1 MFSET
6 KGGTKMENIWN
17 EILSWEWEYML
28 RLVIACLCGA
38 CVGFERSRRFKDAGV
53 RTHVMVTLGAAL
65 IMIVS
70 KYGFQD
76 IPALEMMKVDASRV
90 ASNVVTGVGFLG
102 AGVIFFKGTSIK
114 GLTTAAGIW
123 TTAGIGLALGS
134 GMYFVGIMSAVI
146 MIIAQFF
153 LHRVLKSVDSYST
166 SEISVSLQNEDGVI
180 DDFKKQLEKENL
192 VIQACKIIK
201 NSEEGTITLKATVR
215 MPHDME
221 FEDVVRIVE
230 NNKRIK
236 SIEF

>member
-1 MFSET
+1 
-6 KGGTKMENIWN
+6 MEGLWN
-17 EILSWEWEYML
+17 EICSWEWEYVL
-28 RLVIACLCGA
+28 RLAIACLCGA

-65 IMIVS
+65 IMVVS

-134 GMYFVGIMSAVI
+134 GMYFIGIASAVI

-153 LHRVLKSVDSYST
+153 LHRIFKSIDSYST
-166 SEISVSLQNEDGVI
+166 SELSVTLENAPGAVVN
-180 DDFKKQLEKENL
+180 FKQQLEKHNL
-192 VIQACKIIK
+192 IIQTCKIIK
-201 NSEEGTITLKATVR
+201 NAEDGIVVLKATVR
-215 MPHDME
+215 VPHDLEFDEMLEIME
-221 FEDVVRIVE
+221 A
-230 NNKRIK
+230 NPQIK
-236 SIEF
+236 SCEF

>member
-1 MFSET
+1 
-6 KGGTKMENIWN
+6 MENLWN
-17 EILSWEWEYML
+17 IICSWEWEYVL
-28 RLVIACLCGA
+28 RLAVACVCGA
-38 CVGFERSRRFKDAGV
+38 FVGFERSRRFKDAGI

-123 TTAGIGLALGS
+123 TTAGIGLALGA
-134 GMYFVGIMSAVI
+134 GMYFIGIASAVI

-153 LHRVLKSVDSYST
+153 LHRILKSVDSYST
-166 SEISVSLQNEDGVI
+166 SEMSVSLQNEPGVI
-180 DDFKKQLEKENL
+180 DTFKNQLEKENL

-201 NSEEGTITLKATVR
+201 NAEEGTVTLKATVR

-230 NNKRIK
+230 SNNKIK

>member
-1 MFSET
+1 
-6 KGGTKMENIWN
+6 MENLWN
-17 EILSWEWEYML
+17 MICSWEWEYVL
-28 RLVIACLCGA
+28 RLAVACVCGA
-38 CVGFERSRRFKDAGV
+38 FVGFERSRRFKDAGI

-123 TTAGIGLALGS
+123 TTAGIGLALGA
-134 GMYFVGIMSAVI
+134 GMYFIGIASAVI

-166 SEISVSLQNEDGVI
+166 SEMSVSLQNEPGVI
-180 DDFKKQLEKENL
+180 DNFKNQLEKDNL

-201 NSEEGTITLKATVR
+201 NAEEGTVTLKATVR

-221 FEDVVRIVE
+221 FEDVVKIVE
-230 NNKRIK
+230 SNNKIK

>member
-1 MFSET
+1 
-6 KGGTKMENIWN
+6 MENIWN

-153 LHRVLKSVDSYST
+153 LHRILKSVDSFST

-180 DDFKKQLEKENL
+180 DDFKKQLEEENL

>member
-1 MFSET
+1 
-6 KGGTKMENIWN
+6 MENLWN
-17 EILSWEWEYML
+17 IICSWEWEYVL
-28 RLVIACLCGA
+28 RLAIACVCGA
-38 CVGFERSRRFKDAGV
+38 FVGFERSRRFKDAGI

-123 TTAGIGLALGS
+123 TTAGIGLALGA
-134 GMYFVGIMSAVI
+134 GMYFIGIASAVI

-153 LHRVLKSVDSYST
+153 LHRILKSVDSYST
-166 SEISVSLQNEDGVI
+166 SEMSVSLQNEPGVI
-180 DDFKKQLEKENL
+180 DTFKNQLEKENL
-192 VIQACKIIK
+192 VIHACKIIK
-201 NSEEGTITLKATVR
+201 NAEDGTVTLKATVR

-230 NNKRIK
+230 SNNKIK

>member
-1 MFSET
+1 
-6 KGGTKMENIWN
+6 MENLWN
-17 EILSWEWEYML
+17 EICSWEWEYVL
-28 RLVIACLCGA
+28 RLATACLCGA

-65 IMIVS
+65 IMVVS

-102 AGVIFFKGTSIK
+102 AGVIFFKGSTIK
-114 GLTTAAGIW
+114 GLTTAAGLW

-134 GMYFVGIMSAVI
+134 GMYFIGIASAVI
-146 MIIAQFF
+146 MIIAQFI

-166 SEISVSLQNEDGVI
+166 SEISVVLKNENGAI
-180 DDFKKQLEKENL
+180 EEFRGQLEKENL

-201 NSEEGTITLKATVR
+201 DREENVIKLKATVR

-230 NNKRIK
+230 GNDKIK
-236 SIEF
+236 SIEI

>member
-1 MFSET
+1 
-6 KGGTKMENIWN
+6 MEALWN
-17 EILSWEWEYML
+17 MICSWEWEYVL
-28 RLVIACLCGA
+28 RLVVACLCGA

-65 IMIVS
+65 IMVVS

-134 GMYFVGIMSAVI
+134 GMYFIGIASAVL
-146 MIIAQFF
+146 MIIAQFI

-166 SEISVSLQNEDGVI
+166 SDLSVTLENVNGAVTE
-180 DDFKKQLEKENL
+180 FKNQLEKHNL
-192 VIQACKIIK
+192 IIQTCKVIK
-201 NSEEGTITLKATVR
+201 NAEEGTIVLKATVR
-215 MPHDME
+215 VPHDLE
-221 FEDVVRIVE
+221 FDGMLEIIE
-230 NNKRIK
+230 ANPQIK
-236 SIEF
+236 SCEF

>member
-1 MFSET
+1 
-6 KGGTKMENIWN
+6 MENLWN
-17 EILSWEWEYML
+17 IICSWEWEYVL
-28 RLVIACLCGA
+28 RLAIACVCGA
-38 CVGFERSRRFKDAGV
+38 FVGFERSRRFKDAGI

-123 TTAGIGLALGS
+123 TTAGIGLALGA
-134 GMYFVGIMSAVI
+134 GMYFIGIASAVI

-153 LHRVLKSVDSYST
+153 LHRILKSVDSYST
-166 SEISVSLQNEDGVI
+166 SEMSVSLQNEPGVI
-180 DDFKKQLEKENL
+180 DTFKNQLEKENL

-201 NSEEGTITLKATVR
+201 NAEDGTVTLKATVR

-230 NNKRIK
+230 SNNKIK

>member
-1 MFSET
+1 
-6 KGGTKMENIWN
+6 MENIWN

>member
-1 MFSET
+1 
-6 KGGTKMENIWN
+6 MENLWN
-17 EILSWEWEYML
+17 EICSWEWEYML
-28 RLVIACLCGA
+28 RLAVACLCGA

-65 IMIVS
+65 IMVVS

-102 AGVIFFKGTSIK
+102 AGVIFFKGSTIK
-114 GLTTAAGIW
+114 GLTTAAGLW

-134 GMYFVGIMSAVI
+134 GMYFIGIASAVI

-166 SEISVSLQNEDGVI
+166 SEISVSLKDEKGAI
-180 DDFKKQLEKENL
+180 EEFKNQLEEENL
-192 VIQACKIIK
+192 VIQSCKIIK
-201 NSEEGTITLKATVR
+201 DRDEDVIKLKATVR
-215 MPHDME
+215 MPHDMD

-230 NNKRIK
+230 HNDRIK

>member
-1 MFSET
+1 
-6 KGGTKMENIWN
+6 MENLWN
-17 EILSWEWEYML
+17 EICSWEWEYVL
-28 RLVIACLCGA
+28 RLATACLCGA

-65 IMIVS
+65 IMVVS

-102 AGVIFFKGTSIK
+102 AGVIFFKGSTIK
-114 GLTTAAGIW
+114 GLTTAAGLW

-134 GMYFVGIMSAVI
+134 GMYFIGIASAVI
-146 MIIAQFF
+146 MIIAQFI

-166 SEISVSLQNEDGVI
+166 SEISVSLENENGAI
-180 DDFKKQLEKENL
+180 EEFRGQLEKENL

-201 NSEEGTITLKATVR
+201 DREEGVIKLKATVR

-221 FEDVVRIVE
+221 FEDVVRVVE
-230 NNKRIK
+230 NNDKIK

>member
-1 MFSET
+1 
-6 KGGTKMENIWN
+6 MENIWN
-17 EILSWEWEYML
+17 EIVSWEWEYML
-28 RLVIACLCGA
+28 RLVVACLCGA

-134 GMYFVGIMSAVI
+134 GMYFVGIMSAII

-166 SEISVSLQNEDGVI
+166 SEISVSLQNEPGVI
-180 DDFKKQLEKENL
+180 EDFKNQLEQDNL

-201 NSEEGTITLKATVR
+201 NNEEGTVTLKATVR
-215 MPHDME
+215 MPHDMD

>member
-1 MFSET
+1 
-6 KGGTKMENIWN
+6 MENLWSMIC
-17 EILSWEWEYML
+17 SWEWEYVL
-28 RLVIACLCGA
+28 RLVIACVCGA
-38 CVGFERSRRFKDAGV
+38 FVGFERSRRFKDAGI

-123 TTAGIGLALGS
+123 TTAGIGLALGA
-134 GMYFVGIMSAVI
+134 GMYFIGIASAVI

-153 LHRVLKSVDSYST
+153 LHRILKSVDSYST
-166 SEISVSLQNEDGVI
+166 SEMSVSLQNEPGVI
-180 DDFKKQLEKENL
+180 DNFKNQLEKENL
-192 VIQACKIIK
+192 VIHACKIIK
-201 NSEEGTITLKATVR
+201 NAEDGTVTLKATVR

-230 NNKRIK
+230 SNNKIK

>member
-1 MFSET
+1 
-6 KGGTKMENIWN
+6 MENLWN
-17 EILSWEWEYML
+17 EICSWEWEYML
-28 RLVIACLCGA
+28 RLAVACLCGA

-65 IMIVS
+65 IMVVS

-102 AGVIFFKGTSIK
+102 AGVIFFKGSTIK
-114 GLTTAAGIW
+114 GLTTAAGLW

-134 GMYFVGIMSAVI
+134 GMYFIGIASAII

-166 SEISVSLQNEDGVI
+166 SEISVSLKDEKGAI
-180 DDFKKQLEKENL
+180 EEFKNQLEEENL
-192 VIQACKIIK
+192 VIQSCKIIK
-201 NSEEGTITLKATVR
+201 DRDEDVIKLKATVR
-215 MPHDME
+215 MPHDMD

-230 NNKRIK
+230 HNDRIK

>member
-1 MFSET
+1 
-6 KGGTKMENIWN
+6 MENIWN
-17 EILSWEWEYML
+17 EIVSWEWEYVL
-28 RLVIACLCGA
+28 RLAIACICGA

-123 TTAGIGLALGS
+123 TTAGIGLALGA
-134 GMYFVGIMSAVI
+134 GLYFIGIASAVI

-166 SEISVSLQNEDGVI
+166 SEMSVSLVNEPGVI
-180 DDFKKQLEKENL
+180 EDFKNQLSDDNL
-192 VIQACKIIK
+192 AIQTCKIIK
-201 NSEEGTITLKATVR
+201 NADEGTITLKATVR

-230 NNKRIK
+230 NNSKIK

>member
-1 MFSET
+1 
-6 KGGTKMENIWN
+6 MENLWSMIC
-17 EILSWEWEYML
+17 SWEWEYVL
-28 RLVIACLCGA
+28 RLVIACVCGA
-38 CVGFERSRRFKDAGV
+38 FVGFERSRRFKDAGI

-123 TTAGIGLALGS
+123 TTAGIGLALGA
-134 GMYFVGIMSAVI
+134 GMYFIGIASAVI

-153 LHRVLKSVDSYST
+153 LHRILKSVDSYST
-166 SEISVSLQNEDGVI
+166 SEMSVSLQNEPGVI
-180 DDFKKQLEKENL
+180 DNFKNQLEKENL

-201 NSEEGTITLKATVR
+201 NAEDGTVTLKATVR

-230 NNKRIK
+230 SNNKIK

>member
-1 MFSET
+1 
-6 KGGTKMENIWN
+6 MENIWN
-17 EILSWEWEYML
+17 EIVSWEWEYML
-28 RLVIACLCGA
+28 RLVVACLCGA

-166 SEISVSLQNEDGVI
+166 SEISVSLQNEPGVI
-180 DDFKKQLEKENL
+180 EDFKNQLEQDNL
-192 VIQACKIIK
+192 IIQACKIIK
-201 NSEEGTITLKATVR
+201 NNEEGTVTLKATVR
-215 MPHDME
+215 MPHDMD

>member
-1 MFSET
+1 
-6 KGGTKMENIWN
+6 MENLWN
-17 EILSWEWEYML
+17 EICSWEWEYLL

-65 IMIVS
+65 IMVVS

-102 AGVIFFKGTSIK
+102 AGVIFFKGSTIK
-114 GLTTAAGIW
+114 GLTTAAGLW

-134 GMYFVGIMSAVI
+134 GMYFIGVSSAVL

-153 LHRVLKSVDSYST
+153 LHRVFKSIDSYST
-166 SEISVSLQNEDGVI
+166 SEISVSFENEKGAI
-180 DDFKKQLEKENL
+180 EEFKNQLENENL
-192 VIQACKIIK
+192 VIQSCKIIK
-201 NSEEGTITLKATVR
+201 DRDEGLIKLKATVR

-230 NNKRIK
+230 GNDKIK
-236 SIEF
+236 SIEI

>member
-1 MFSET
+1 
-6 KGGTKMENIWN
+6 MEKIW
-17 EILSWEWEYML
+17 EIISAWEWEYML
-28 RLVIACLCGA
+28 RLIVACLCGA

-76 IPALEMMKVDASRV
+76 IPVLEMMKVDASRV

-134 GMYFVGIMSAVI
+134 GMYFVGIMSAII

-153 LHRVLKSVDSYST
+153 LHRVFKSVDSYST
-166 SEISVSLQNEDGVI
+166 SEMSVVLQKEDGVI
-180 DDFKKQLEKENL
+180 EEFKNQLEKENL
-192 VIQACKIIK
+192 IIQTCKITK
-201 NSEEGTITLKATVR
+201 NAEEGIISLKATVR

-221 FEDVVRIVE
+221 FEDVVRIIE
-230 NNKRIK
+230 NNTKIK

>member
-1 MFSET
+1 
-6 KGGTKMENIWN
+6 MELLWK
-17 EILSWEWEYML
+17 EICSWEWEYVL
-28 RLVIACLCGA
+28 RLVVACLCGA

-65 IMIVS
+65 IMVVS

-134 GMYFVGIMSAVI
+134 GMYFIGISSAVL

-166 SEISVSLQNEDGVI
+166 SDLSVALENAPGAVTA
-180 DDFKKQLEKENL
+180 FKNQLEKHNL
-192 VIQACKIIK
+192 IIQTCKVIK
-201 NSEEGTITLKATVR
+201 NADEGTVVLKATVR
-215 MPHDME
+215 VPHDLE
-221 FEDVVRIVE
+221 FDGMLEIIE
-230 NNKRIK
+230 ANPQIK
-236 SIEF
+236 SCEF

>member
-1 MFSET
+1 MGNLWS
-6 KGGTKMENIWN
+6 MIC
-17 EILSWEWEYML
+17 SWEWEYVL
-28 RLVIACLCGA
+28 RLVVACLCGV

-123 TTAGIGLALGS
+123 TTAGIGLALGA
-134 GMYFVGIMSAVI
+134 GMYFIGIASAVI

-166 SEISVSLQNEDGVI
+166 SEMSVSLQNEPGVI
-180 DDFKKQLEKENL
+180 EGFKNQLDKENL

-201 NSEEGTITLKATVR
+201 NAEEGTITLKATVR

-230 NNKRIK
+230 SNNKIK

>member
-1 MFSET
+1 
-6 KGGTKMENIWN
+6 MENIWN
-17 EILSWEWEYML
+17 EIVSWEWEYML
-28 RLVIACLCGA
+28 RLVVACLCGA

-166 SEISVSLQNEDGVI
+166 SEISVSLQNEPGVI
-180 DDFKKQLEKENL
+180 EDFRNQLEEDNL

-201 NSEEGTITLKATVR
+201 NNEEGIVTLKATVR
-215 MPHDME
+215 MPHDMD

>member
-1 MFSET
+1 
-6 KGGTKMENIWN
+6 MENLWN
-17 EILSWEWEYML
+17 EICSWEWEYML
-28 RLVIACLCGA
+28 RLAIACLCGA

-65 IMIVS
+65 IMVVS

-102 AGVIFFKGTSIK
+102 AGVIFFKGSTIK
-114 GLTTAAGIW
+114 GLTTAAGLW

-134 GMYFVGIMSAVI
+134 GMYFIGIASAVI

-166 SEISVSLQNEDGVI
+166 SELSVSLKNEKGAI
-180 DDFKKQLEKENL
+180 EEFKGQLEEENL
-192 VIQACKIIK
+192 VIQSCKIIK
-201 NSEEGTITLKATVR
+201 DREEDLIKLKATVR

-230 NNKRIK
+230 HNEKIK

>member
-1 MFSET
+1 MA
-6 KGGTKMENIWN
+6 NIFN
-17 EILSWEWEYML
+17 EILSWEWEYLL
-28 RLVIACLCGA
+28 RLVVACLCGA

-134 GMYFVGIMSAVI
+134 GMYFVGIMSALI

-153 LHRVLKSVDSYST
+153 LHRILKSVDSYST
-166 SEISVSLQNEDGVI
+166 SEITVSLQNEPGTI
-180 DDFKKQLEKENL
+180 DEFRSQLEEENL

-201 NSEEGTITLKATVR
+201 NQEEGTVTLKATVR

-221 FEDVVRIVE
+221 FEDVVKIVE
-230 NNKRIK
+230 SNKRIK